1 MKIIFYSISDDRK
14 KIRKNVSNKIGE
26 TTSLRIKEN
35 TSVMNPTID
44 VTAETVG
51 NWAAVNYAYI
61 PDFGRYYFVDSVE
74 LRNDGIVAV
83 TMTVDVLK
91 SYEADLLNTSFFI
104 ARSESINSKWYID
117 TERPLTNR
125 RVTSYKAIGKIDQDS
140 TGRKF
145 AITVAG
151 GSN

>member
-1 MKIIFYSISDDRK
+1 MKISFYSVSDDRK
-14 KIRKNVSNKIGE
+14 KIRKSLSNKIGE
-26 TTSLRIKEN
+26 TESLRIKEN
-35 TSVMNPTID
+35 TSIMNPIID

-51 NWAAVNYAYI
+51 NWATVNYAYI

-74 LRNDGIVAV
+74 LRNDGVV
-83 TMTVDVLK
+83 SVSMTVDVLK
-91 SYEADLLNTSFFI
+91 SYEAALLATSFFI

-125 RVTSYKAIGKIDQDS
+125 RVTSYKAIGAIPQSS

-151 GSN
+151 GV

>member
-1 MKIIFYSISDDRK
+1 MKITFYSISDDRK
-14 KIRKNVSNKIGE
+14 KIRKNISNKIGE
-26 TTSLRIKEN
+26 TSTLKIKEN

-44 VTAETVG
+44 VTADTVG
-51 NWAAVNYAYI
+51 NWSTVNYAYI

-74 LRNDGIVAV
+74 LRNDGVVSV

-91 SYEADLLNTSFFI
+91 TYEAKLLATSFFI
-104 ARSESINSKWYID
+104 ARSESLNSKWYID

-125 RVTSYKAIGKIDQDS
+125 RVTSYKPIGKIDQNS

-151 GSN
+151 G